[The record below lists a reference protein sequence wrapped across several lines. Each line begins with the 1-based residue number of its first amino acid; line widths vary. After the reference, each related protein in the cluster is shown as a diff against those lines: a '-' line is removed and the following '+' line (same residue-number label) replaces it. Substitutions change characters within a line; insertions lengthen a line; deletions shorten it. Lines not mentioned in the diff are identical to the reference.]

1 MKAWTDYPFPEL
13 GDTPCMEA
21 PIRECRVISYDWN
34 KYCVI
39 EIGGQE
45 LTVKI
50 GYVYRKPGRCGEV
63 SMIDRF
69 KTKRSDGE
77 YYWKHHTHRSKKTA
91 WSVCSATD
99 EWYDFETK
107 REAIKKLMKLPDFSK
122 LYCDGNSNGRS
133 WMRCILEKMPVVPY
147 RMKRRY

>member
-13 GDTPCMEA
+13 GDTPYMEA

-63 SMIDRF
+63 RMIDRF
-69 KTKRSDGE
+69 KTKHPNGKP
-77 YYWKHHTHRSKKTA
+77 YWQYHS
-91 WSVCSATD
+91 
-99 EWYDFETK
+99 
-107 REAIKKLMKLPDFSK
+107 
-122 LYCDGNSNGRS
+122 
-133 WMRCILEKMPVVPY
+133 
-147 RMKRRY
+147 RRTGDRTR